1 MLYLFYFISHPVHVI
16 SMPYQKACE
25 RASVQFN
32 YSGAWDE
39 KIATSYTKKETL
51 LFLVGNGQF

>member
-1 MLYLFYFISHPVHVI
+1 MLS
-16 SMPYQKACE
+16 ACLIRK

-39 KIATSYTKKETL
+39 KIATSYTKKTTL